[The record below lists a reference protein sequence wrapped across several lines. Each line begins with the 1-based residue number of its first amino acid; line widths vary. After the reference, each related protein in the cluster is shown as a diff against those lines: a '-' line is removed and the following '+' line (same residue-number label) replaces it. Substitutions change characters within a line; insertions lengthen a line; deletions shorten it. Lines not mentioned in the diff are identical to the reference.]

1 MLAAVLVAASCCMAP
16 AARAEKDPVAAAKG
30 AVTPSPKPRA
40 PLDGHLVDWIVAV
53 VDKEVVTRSEL
64 VSEARI
70 ALAYR
75 GGETSEEAALDE
87 EFLRD
92 FRDYLINQILIAD
105 QARRLGAAEI
115 SEEEVSGELE
125 RFAGGFRSVAAYEAF
140 LRRYDIALET
150 LRSALRRDLRN
161 ARFIDQRMRARLL
174 SSEDDP
180 ERDAQYV
187 KALERWLAE
196 LRDTAEIRLPGKNG
210 ELEVQDARRD
220 PQRDRR

>member
-1 MLAAVLVAASCCMAP
+1 MTWLVATLLAAT
-16 AARAEKDPVAAAKG
+16 PV
-30 AVTPSPKPRA
+30 
-40 PLDGHLVDWIVAV
+40 DGHLVDWIVAV

-105 QARRLGAAEI
+105 QARRLGASEI
-115 SEEEVSGELE
+115 SEEEVSVEID
-125 RFAGGFRSVAAYEAF
+125 RFSAGFRSVAAYEAF

-150 LRSALRRDLRN
+150 LRGVLRRDLRN
-161 ARFIDQRMRARLL
+161 ARFIDQRMRARMLA
-174 SSEDDP
+174 SENDP
-180 ERDAQYV
+180 ERDAQYT
-187 KALERWLAE
+187 KALERWLGE
-196 LRDTAEIRLPGKNG
+196 LRDAAEIRLPGKNG

-220 PQRDRR
+220 PQSRKR